1 MYYFELLDAEG
12 AGWFHPDPATATPYY
27 VVSVSGGER

>member
-1 MYYFELLDAEG
+1 MYYCEVLDTNG

-27 VVSVSGGER
+27 VVAVESAIR